1 MEHHNVQ
8 AQGPPLSAKVSFVS
22 IDPADVKLPGDD
34 QRVLNLVFKVTPLVR
49 LDLVLT
55 YEREAAIQGPHE
67 IPS

>member
-1 MEHHNVQ
+1 MESHYVQ

-55 YEREAAIQGPHE
+55 YLEREAAI
-67 IPS
+67 SSRTS